1 MQINFYRMRYA
12 TRVKPGIHDTVI
24 QVARLCAG
32 MLLLCTF
39 VACATEQNS
48 AQSKPGVMPSESG
61 ASSDSKGKADSVTD
75 KQMKFDNPEPISGFK
90 FNGNTIVAEVISH
103 GCTRNDDFEIEYVV
117 SNNQCNVLVTR
128 VKPDLCRRAPMLQT
142 IEVEWQAPA
151 DCQSLPIILSNPV
164 LVAPESGLLS
174 KRLNKEI

>member
-1 MQINFYRMRYA
+1 MRISFYRMCFV
-12 TRVKPGIHDTVI
+12 TRVKRGIHDTVI

-39 VACATEQNS
+39 VACATEQNA
-48 AQSKPGVMPSESG
+48 AQLKPDTMPAESN
-61 ASSDSKGKADSVTD
+61 ASSVSEDTADNVTD
-75 KQMKFDNPEPISGFK
+75 KLMKNDKPEPISGFK
-90 FNGNTIVAEVISH
+90 FNGTTIVAEVISH

-117 SNNQCNVLVTR
+117 NNNQCNVLVTR
-128 VKPDLCRRAPMLQT
+128 VKPDLCRRAPMLQI

-174 KRLNKEI
+174 KRLNKEN